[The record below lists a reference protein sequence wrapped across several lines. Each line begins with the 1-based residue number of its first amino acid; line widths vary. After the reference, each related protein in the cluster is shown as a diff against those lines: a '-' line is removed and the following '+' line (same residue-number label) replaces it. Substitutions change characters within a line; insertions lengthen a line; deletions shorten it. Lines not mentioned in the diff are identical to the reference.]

1 MEDQPKMDDQDNKTA
16 RLAQQVRQAVQDV
29 TARRV
34 ERYAVPGVFRVFRDA
49 SDEVVVESF
58 Q

>member
-1 MEDQPKMDDQDNKTA
+1 MDDQTISVTD
-16 RLAQQVRQAVQDV
+16 LAQQVRQAVQDV

-34 ERYAVPGVFRVFRDA
+34 ERYAVPGVFRVFRNA
-49 SDEVVVESF
+49 SDEVVVEVF

>member
-1 MEDQPKMDDQDNKTA
+1 MEDQPKMDDQTISVTD
-16 RLAQQVRQAVQDV
+16 LAQQVRQAVQDV

-34 ERYAVPGVFRVFRDA
+34 ERYAVPGVFRVFRDTA
-49 SDEVVVESF
+49 DEVVVGSC

>member
-1 MEDQPKMDDQDNKTA
+1 MDDQTISVTD
-16 RLAQQVRQAVQDV
+16 LAQQVRQAVQDV

-34 ERYAVPGVFRVFRDA
+34 ERYAVPGVFRVFRA
-49 SDEVVVESF
+49 SDEVVVEVF

>member
-1 MEDQPKMDDQDNKTA
+1 MDDQDNKTA
-16 RLAQQVRQAVQDV
+16 RLAQQLHKAVQDV

-34 ERYAVPGVFRVFRDA
+34 ERYAVPGVFRVFRA

>member
-1 MEDQPKMDDQDNKTA
+1 MDDQNNNTA

-34 ERYAVPGVFRVFRDA
+34 ERYAVPGVFRVFRA

>member
-1 MEDQPKMDDQDNKTA
+1 MDEQDNKTA